1 MSPAQEAA
9 MIGRKLA
16 RRDVLKGT
24 AAVALAAAA
33 PRRARAQAPV
43 EIEYWQYTFDQRIQA
58 MNQLIEQFQAA
69 NPGIRVKHQNFPYA
83 QYRAKVATAIPAGE
97 GPEVVQLFYGWL
109 DDYVRADL
117 LKPLATDAFD
127 PAVVDRE
134 FFPLVQTMKREG
146 KYYGIPTAVRSLA
159 LIWNKALF
167 RQAGLNPD
175 QPPTT
180 LDAYVEMAKR
190 LTQRDAQGNLVVEG
204 TTMAPEGQDLG
215 WYREGLVRQF
225 GGRPYSDD
233 ARRVMYNSDAGVA
246 AMKWYTD
253 LITVHRAG
261 DVGFMQEQ
269 PAAFRANRAALSV
282 DGSFRVGAYASTS
295 GLEFGVAELPV
306 HNNIKSNYASY
317 WVNGIS
323 AKATGAKL
331 EAAQKFLAFVTTADA
346 MNLWLRVV
354 GELPARVAAAMRPE
368 NVNHPQFGQ
377 FIKGL
382 EYAVATRFVQ
392 EDQQRQVLMDAID
405 RIRLQH
411 QPVPASIAAAAAE
424 EQALLDRFY
433 RG

>member
-1 MSPAQEAA
+1 MTA
-9 MIGRKLA
+9 RKLA
-16 RRDVLKGT
+16 RRDVLKG
-24 AAVALAAAA
+24 ALKGAGALALAASAA
-33 PRRARAQAPV
+33 PGRARAQAPL
-43 EIEYWQYTFDQRIQA
+43 EIEYWQYTFDTRVRA

-69 NPGIRVKHQNFPYA
+69 NPGIRVKHQNFPYG

-117 LKPLATDAFD
+117 LKPLDATAFD
-127 PAVVDRE
+127 PAMVDRE
-134 FFPLVQTMKREG
+134 FFPSVQAMKREG
-146 KYYGIPTAVRSLA
+146 RYYGIPTAVRSLA
-159 LIWNKALF
+159 LFWNKRLF
-167 RQAGLNPD
+167 SNAGLNPD

-190 LTQRDAQGNLVVEG
+190 LTQRDAAGNLTIEG
-204 TTMAPEGQDLG
+204 TTIAPEGQDLG

-233 ARRVMYNSDAGVA
+233 GRRVMYNSEAGVN

-253 LITVHRAG
+253 LFKVHRAG
-261 DVGFMQEQ
+261 EQGFMQEQ
-269 PAAFRANRAALSV
+269 PAAFRASRAALSI
-282 DGSFRVGAYASTS
+282 DGSFRVGAYAGTR
-295 GLEFGVAELPV
+295 GLEFGVAELPT
-306 HNNIKSNYASY
+306 HNGIKSNYSSY

-323 AKATGAKL
+323 SKATGPKL

-368 NVNHPQFGQ
+368 NVAHPQYGP

-392 EDQQRQVLMDAID
+392 EDQQRDVLINAID
-405 RIRLQH
+405 RIRLQN
-411 QPVPASIAAAAAE
+411 QAVPASVAQAATE